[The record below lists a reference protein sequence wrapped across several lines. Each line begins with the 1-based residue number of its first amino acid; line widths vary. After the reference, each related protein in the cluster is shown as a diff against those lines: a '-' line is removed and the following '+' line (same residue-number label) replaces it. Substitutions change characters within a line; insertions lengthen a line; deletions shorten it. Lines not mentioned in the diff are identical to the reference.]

1 MTFRPRLS
9 SSRRRLFPQCLQEV
23 GQYLVG
29 AAKFAFPNY
38 DYGPACISQRFDRP
52 PIPSD
57 VAFKLGS
64 PEFRARLG
72 EHRIATARVAV
83 PETAVYK
90 YTGLQARQ
98 YNIRLSGKV
107 CTMKPETES
116 VGMQEPAHQ
125 HFGLGVLPPYGRHH
139 SRPAGGINYVH
150 FAQFRYSVVS

>member
-1 MTFRPRLS
+1 MTRCPRLS
-9 SSRRRLFPQCLQEV
+9 SSLGRQFPQCLQEV
-23 GQYLVG
+23 EQCRVG
-29 AAKFAFPNY
+29 PTKFAFPY
-38 DYGPACISQRFDRP
+38 DEYGPACISQRFGCP

-57 VAFKLGS
+57 VSIKLGC

-72 EHRIATARVAV
+72 KSRIATARVAV

-98 YNIRLSGKV
+98 YNIRLSGKIRA
-107 CTMKPETES
+107 MKPETES

-139 SRPAGGINYVH
+139 SRPPGGINYVH
-150 FAQFRYSVVS
+150 FAQFRYSVVP